1 MTIKDG
7 EYGWVKLDRQP
18 SQSTWKLV
26 YGPTD
31 PTNHGLL
38 AKWNDFWTV
47 SIIGERVAT
56 LPNSMSKED
65 AMNTAKM
72 ILLSLKD

>member
-7 EYGWVKLDRQP
+7 EYGWVKLDYQT
-18 SQSTWKLV
+18 SHYTWKLV
-26 YGPTD
+26 RGPTD
-31 PTNHGLL
+31 PTNHGMLS
-38 AKWNDFWTV
+38 KWKDFWTV
-47 SIIGERVAT
+47 SIIGELVAT

-72 ILLSLKD
+72 LLLSLKD